1 MSWISKLFGKKEQG
15 ANIPATTEGNR
26 QIKAAQLIKNPFTE
40 LDGIRFGRYSD
51 NNKSAQKLQSWYNAE
66 DLFKAKKYNEAFF
79 SLFDYMRDEA
89 EDNVHFHQ
97 DSNTFTFSIL
107 QGSKK
112 IVGKSDG
119 ENIVAH
125 APLAVMEQ
133 PSIAV
138 MRRMLDL
145 NYTLYYCR
153 TAMNE
158 QNTLCLIFDTAIT
171 TASPEKL
178 YYGLRE
184 LATKAD
190 NQDDMLLADFA
201 TLKPVGAEHIQPLS
215 EQELDVKY
223 KYFNKWIDDTL
234 QMIKDLNQD
243 SFSGAIAYLLLTLIY
258 RIDFL
263 IAPEGKL
270 LVELERINKM
280 YWEKKEELPLVERN
294 QMMKDAIVKLQT
306 TTKEIFAES
315 VYRTHKTFAVSTP
328 PKSDKI
334 KEHINSGNKDS
345 RWYVDNKYPN
355 IALSLT
361 EYGVLYNHFIYSM
374 PRVTTDL
381 TIIYMAVLHADYFTE
396 LGMHDQLY
404 NQDDKQ
410 FNRDLIA
417 SASNDAVARY
427 QDKYQSM
434 NWDVSRLNYD
444 NLYEFSISFN
454 EQMGNL
460 NLEIK
465 RG

>member
-1 MSWISKLFGKKEQG
+1 MSWINKLFGRKEEN
-15 ANIPATTEGNR
+15 ATSSPATERESTA
-26 QIKAAQLIKNPFTE
+26 KAGQAINSLFAG

-51 NNKSAQKLQSWYNAE
+51 NNKSVQKLQSWYSAE
-66 DLFKAKKYNEAFF
+66 DLYKAKKYNESFFAFF
-79 SLFDYMRDEA
+79 DYIRDEA
-89 EDNVHFHQ
+89 EDNVHFRQ
-97 DSNTFTFSIL
+97 DGNTFTFDIL

-112 IVGKSDG
+112 ITGRSDG

-133 PSIAV
+133 PGIAI

-145 NYTLYYCR
+145 NYNLYYCR
-153 TAMNE
+153 TAMDE
-158 QNTLCLIFDTAIT
+158 KNTLCIVFDTTIT

-190 NQDDMLLADFA
+190 NQDDMLLADFEA
-201 TLKPVGAEHIQPLS
+201 LKPIGGEHIQPLAA
-215 EQELDVKY
+215 QELDVKY
-223 KYFNKWIDDTL
+223 KYFQKWIADTL
-234 QMIKDLNQD
+234 QMVSELNQD

-263 IAPEGKL
+263 LAPEGKL
-270 LVELERINKM
+270 LVELERISSM

-294 QMMKDAIVKLQT
+294 QMMMDAIVKLQA
-306 TTKEIFAES
+306 TTKEAFAES
-315 VYRTHKTFAVSTP
+315 VYRSRKTFAVSTP
-328 PKSDKI
+328 PKGDKI

-345 RWYVDNKYPN
+345 RWYMDNKYPD

-361 EYGVLYNHFIYSM
+361 EYGVLYNQFIYSM
-374 PRVTTDL
+374 PRVVTDL
-381 TIIYMAVLHADYFTE
+381 TIIYMAVLHADYFAE
-396 LGMHDQLY
+396 LGMQERLY
-404 NQDDKQ
+404 NDTDKQ
-410 FNRDLIA
+410 FDRDAIA
-417 SASNDAVARY
+417 NTTNNVVAPY

-434 NWDVSRLNYD
+434 NWDISRLNYD

-454 EQMGNL
+454 EQMANL